1 VKQGMGLE
9 LKNVSKSWRGFKLKN
24 IEINVDAGDY
34 FIILGPTGAGKT
46 LLLETVMGFHQPDE
60 GRIFLDGVDIT
71 GTPPEERNIGY
82 VPQKCVLFPHMTVRQ
97 NVEFGLKMRGTAK
110 TERSQ
115 TVTQIL
121 DFMGLKPLEHRL
133 PATLS
138 GGEKQKV
145 ALARVLATKPQTI
158 LFDEPLASIDAET
171 ARELKNELKRI
182 HKSGKT
188 IVHVTHNQIE
198 GFSLGNKMAVMDSG
212 EVVQTAKPKE
222 LFVKPRNKFVARF
235 LGYEN
240 IFDAQLTEKSGSL
253 SLVKAEGVTLKVSAK
268 IDAPECTIAVR
279 PEDVRIS
286 FSPTRKNEENV
297 LKGQIVEFVDQ
308 GPTVSVI
315 VDAGLSFSA
324 VMTKSAF
331 VEKNLEIGQEVWLA
345 FKSSSVKVIEQ
356 KN

>member
-1 VKQGMGLE
+1 MGLE
-9 LKNVSKSWRGFKLKN
+9 LKNVSKSWRGFQLKN
-24 IEINVDAGDY
+24 IEITVETGDY

-60 GRIFLDGVDIT
+60 GRIFLDGADIT
-71 GTPPEERNIGY
+71 AVPPEERKIGY
-82 VPQKCVLFPHMTVRQ
+82 VSQKCVLFPHMTVRK

-110 TERSQ
+110 TERSK
-115 TVTQIL
+115 TVTQVFDL
-121 DFMGLKPLEHRL
+121 MGLKPLEHRL
-133 PATLS
+133 PETLS

-158 LFDEPLASIDAET
+158 LFDEPLASIDSET

-212 EVVQTAKPKE
+212 EVVQTGKPKE

-240 IFDAQLTEKSGSL
+240 IFDAQLVEKQGSL
-253 SLVKAEGVTLKVSAK
+253 SLIKVGDATLKASTK
-268 IDAPECTIAVR
+268 IESPECTIAVR
-279 PEDVRIS
+279 PEDVSIS
-286 FSPTRKNEENV
+286 FSPARRKDTNV
-297 LKGQIVEFVDQ
+297 LKGTVVEFVDQ

-315 VDAGLSFSA
+315 VDAGLCFSA
-324 VMTKSAF
+324 VMTKSVF

-345 FKSSSVKVIEQ
+345 FKSFSVKVIEQ
-356 KN
+356 KK